1 MRKLISVFIILLIL
15 AGCNAENKELSY
27 SKVEVDSSNKLVQDF
42 ITSVEDENGIHLF
55 QQNENTMYAFL
66 NGHNVEQGNDASF
79 FSSFDIKGKD
89 ETLDIYFDEEYADD
103 YSNKTLNNQ
112 ELYKI
117 NLDKKYEVVR
127 PFKNNEETNFK
138 VIYVTGK

>member
-1 MRKLISVFIILLIL
+1 MVLLIL
-15 AGCNAENKELSY
+15 AGCNAENEELSY
-27 SKVEVDSSNKLVQDF
+27 SKVEVDSSNELVHDF
-42 ITSVEDENGIHLF
+42 ITSVEGENGIHLF

-79 FSSFDIKGKD
+79 FSSFDVKGKD
-89 ETLDIYFDEEYADD
+89 DSLDIYFDEEYTDD
-103 YSNKTLNNQ
+103 FANKTLNNQ

-127 PFKNNEETNFK
+127 SFKNNEETNFK

>member
-1 MRKLISVFIILLIL
+1 MRKLISICIVLLIL
-15 AGCNAENKELSY
+15 AGCNADNEELSY
-27 SKVEVDSSNKLVQDF
+27 SKIEEDSTNELVQDF

-55 QQNENTMYAFL
+55 QYNENTMYAFL
-66 NGHNVEQGNDASF
+66 NGHHVEQGNDASF
-79 FSSFDIKGKD
+79 FSSFEVKGKD
-89 ETLDIYFDEEYADD
+89 DTLNIYFDEEYTDD
-103 YSNKTLNNQ
+103 YANQTLNNQ

-127 PFKNNEETNFK
+127 SFKNNEETNFN

>member
-1 MRKLISVFIILLIL
+1 MRKLISICMVLLIL
-15 AGCNAENKELSY
+15 AGCNAENEELSY
-27 SKVEVDSSNKLVQDF
+27 SKVEVDSSNELVQDF

-66 NGHNVEQGNDASF
+66 NGHNVEQRNDASF
-79 FSSFDIKGKD
+79 FSSFEVKGKD
-89 ETLDIYFDEEYADD
+89 DSLDIYFDEEYTGD
-103 YSNKTLNNQ
+103 YANKTLNNQ

>member
-1 MRKLISVFIILLIL
+1 MRKTICICIVLLIL
-15 AGCNAENKELSY
+15 AGCNEENEELSY
-27 SKVEVDSSNKLVQDF
+27 SKVEEDSTNKLVQDF

-79 FSSFDIKGKD
+79 FSGFEVKGKD
-89 ETLDIYFDEEYADD
+89 DTLNIYFDEEYTDD
-103 YSNKTLNNQ
+103 YANKTLNNQ

>member
-1 MRKLISVFIILLIL
+1 MICICIVLLSL
-15 AGCNAENKELSY
+15 TGCNEENEELSY
-27 SKVEVDSSNKLVQDF
+27 SKVEEDSTNKLVQDF
-42 ITSVEDENGIHLF
+42 IASVENENGIHLF

-79 FSSFDIKGKD
+79 FSSFEIKGKD
-89 ETLDIYFDEEYADD
+89 DTLNIYFDEEYTDD
-103 YSNKTLNNQ
+103 YANKTLNNQ

-127 PFKNNEETNFK
+127 PFKNNEETNFN
-138 VIYVTGK
+138 VIYVTGNK

>member
-1 MRKLISVFIILLIL
+1 MRKMISICMVLLIL
-15 AGCNAENKELSY
+15 AGCNAEIEELSY
-27 SKVEVDSSNKLVQDF
+27 SKVEVDSSNELVQDF
-42 ITSVEDENGIHLF
+42 ITSVEGENGIHLF

-79 FSSFDIKGKD
+79 FSSFDVKGKD
-89 ETLDIYFDEEYADD
+89 DSLDIYFDEEYTDD
-103 YSNKTLNNQ
+103 YANKTLNNQ

-127 PFKNNEETNFK
+127 SFKNNEETNFK

>member
-1 MRKLISVFIILLIL
+1 MVLLIL
-15 AGCNAENKELSY
+15 AGCNAEIEELSY
-27 SKVEVDSSNKLVQDF
+27 SKVEVDSSNELVQDF
-42 ITSVEDENGIHLF
+42 ITSVEGENGIHLF

-79 FSSFDIKGKD
+79 FSSFDVKGKD
-89 ETLDIYFDEEYADD
+89 DSLDIYFDEEYTDD
-103 YSNKTLNNQ
+103 YANKTLNNQ

-127 PFKNNEETNFK
+127 SFKNNEETNFK

>member
-1 MRKLISVFIILLIL
+1 MVLLIL
-15 AGCNAENKELSY
+15 AGCNAENEELSY
-27 SKVEVDSSNKLVQDF
+27 SKVEVDSSNELVQDF

-66 NGHNVEQGNDASF
+66 NGHNVEQRNDASF
-79 FSSFDIKGKD
+79 FSSFEVKGKGD
-89 ETLDIYFDEEYADD
+89 TLNIYFVEENTDD
-103 YSNKTLNNQ
+103 YANKSLNNQ

-138 VIYVTGK
+138 VIYVTGN

>member
-1 MRKLISVFIILLIL
+1 MS
-15 AGCNAENKELSY
+15 
-27 SKVEVDSSNKLVQDF
+27 
-42 ITSVEDENGIHLF
+42 TEDENGIHLF
-55 QQNENTMYAFL
+55 QQNENTIYAFL

-79 FSSFDIKGKD
+79 FSSFEIKGKD
-89 ETLDIYFDEEYADD
+89 DTLNIYFDEEYTDD
-103 YSNKTLNNQ
+103 YANKTLNNQ

>member
-1 MRKLISVFIILLIL
+1 MRNMISICMVLLIL
-15 AGCNAENKELSY
+15 AGCNAENEELSY
-27 SKVEVDSSNKLVQDF
+27 SKVEVDSSNELVQDF
-42 ITSVEDENGIHLF
+42 FTSVEGENGIHLF

-79 FSSFDIKGKD
+79 FSGFEVKGKVD
-89 ETLDIYFDEEYADD
+89 SLDIYFDEEYSDD
-103 YSNKTLNNQ
+103 YANKTLNNQ

-127 PFKNNEETNFK
+127 PFKNNEETNFN

>member
-1 MRKLISVFIILLIL
+1 MRKMISIFIVLLIL
-15 AGCNAENKELSY
+15 AGCNAENEELSH
-27 SKVEVDSSNKLVQDF
+27 SKVEVDSTNKLVQDF

-79 FSSFDIKGKD
+79 FSSFEVKGKD
-89 ETLDIYFDEEYADD
+89 DTLNIYFDEEYTDD
-103 YSNKTLNNQ
+103 YANKTLNNQ

>member
-1 MRKLISVFIILLIL
+1 MRKLISICIVLLIL
-15 AGCNAENKELSY
+15 AGCNADNEELSY
-27 SKVEVDSSNKLVQDF
+27 SKIEEDSTNELVQDF

-55 QQNENTMYAFL
+55 QYNENTMYAFL
-66 NGHNVEQGNDASF
+66 NGHHVEQGNDASF
-79 FSSFDIKGKD
+79 FSSFEVKGKD
-89 ETLDIYFDEEYADD
+89 DSLNIYFDEEYTDD
-103 YSNKTLNNQ
+103 YANQTLNNQ

-127 PFKNNEETNFK
+127 SFKNNEETNFN

>member
-1 MRKLISVFIILLIL
+1 MRKLISICIVLLIL
-15 AGCNAENKELSY
+15 AGCNAENEELSY
-27 SKVEVDSSNKLVQDF
+27 SKIEEDSSNELVQDF

-55 QQNENTMYAFL
+55 QYNENTMYAFL
-66 NGHNVEQGNDASF
+66 NGHHVEQGNDANF
-79 FSSFDIKGKD
+79 FSSFEVKGKD
-89 ETLDIYFDEEYADD
+89 DSLNIYFEEEYTDD
-103 YSNKTLNNQ
+103 YANKTLNNQ

-127 PFKNNEETNFK
+127 SFKNNEETNFE